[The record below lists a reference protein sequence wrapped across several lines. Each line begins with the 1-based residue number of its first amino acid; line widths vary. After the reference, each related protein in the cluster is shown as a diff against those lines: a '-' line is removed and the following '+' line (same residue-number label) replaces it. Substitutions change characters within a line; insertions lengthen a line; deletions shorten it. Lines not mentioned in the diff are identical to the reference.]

1 MIEVIPA
8 IDIIGGRC
16 VRLSQGDYDCRKVY
30 GEPLD
35 MAMAFADAGAG
46 RLHLVDLDG
55 AKASSPANL
64 ATLEKIAALG
74 SLKTE
79 WGGGIKTRQA
89 LQDVFDAG
97 ADYGIIGSVAA
108 LEPQLF
114 IDWLGEF
121 GPDRIVLGADVRNG
135 KIAVKGWLEESALTI
150 SGLLGKFIPCGLRQ
164 VVCTD
169 ISKDGMLCGP
179 SLEMYTD
186 LKNAFPEVEFTVSG
200 GISCASDIEAAE
212 RAGMPRVI
220 VGKAYYENR
229 ITIEELK
236 SWWQNA

>member
-8 IDIIGGRC
+8 IDIIEGKC
-16 VRLSQGDYDCRKVY
+16 VRLSQGDYDCKRIY
-30 GEPLD
+30 GDPLD
-35 MAMAFADAGAG
+35 MARAFADAGAS
-46 RLHLVDLDG
+46 RIHLVDLDG

-64 ATLEKIAALG
+64 ETLRKIAALG
-74 SLKTE
+74 TLRIE

-108 LEPQLF
+108 LKPELF
-114 IDWLGEF
+114 IEWLGEF
-121 GPDRIVLGADVRNG
+121 GPDRMVLGADVKNG
-135 KIAVKGWLEESALTI
+135 RIAVKGWLEESALTL
-150 SGLLGKFIPCGLRQ
+150 SDLVEKFLPYGLRQ
-164 VVCTD
+164 VICTD
-169 ISKDGMLCGP
+169 IAKDGMLCGP
-179 SLEMYTD
+179 SMEMYSGLRSD
-186 LKNAFPEVEFTVSG
+186 FPSVEFTVSG
-200 GISCASDIEAAE
+200 GISCSADIEAAG

-229 ITIEELK
+229 ITLEELK